1 MKWSTTIDMTSRT
14 EDIAVITDGIFIV
27 PGSDFTP
34 GLHWIRLHITK
45 DENSGGD
52 GTKAEVWIEKASN

>member
-1 MKWSTTIDMTSRT
+1 MTSRT

-45 DENSGGD
+45 DEDSGGD